1 MFPGAW
7 TATSASHSPFRRYL
21 TILEAL
27 RDAPARGN
35 TRRHNSTTDA
45 DTPRQGL
52 IAINYPARAFGITR
66 HLSITEA
73 LKLCPSLVSQHV
85 ATWREG
91 DDAWAYRP
99 DAPANVATDKVS
111 LDPYRLQSRRILA
124 LIRESLPPAQ
134 QRIEKASVD
143 EVFLDLSA
151 QVHEVLASRFPE
163 LARPMGDP
171 SELLPA
177 PSVAALNWTTDHL
190 VPLSEEE
197 EVQDPDWDD
206 IALSI
211 GAEIVR
217 DVRAAIRERLGYT
230 CSAGIAHNKLLSKL
244 GSGCR
249 KPNQQTVI
257 RRRAVAPF
265 LSPLKFT
272 KIRNL
277 GGKLG
282 DQVTSEFGTE
292 EVSGLLSVPLQQMI
306 SRLGTETGTWVH
318 NSIRGIDNSEVNS
331 RTKIKSMLSAK
342 SFRPHISSVEQAE
355 RWIRIFAADINA
367 RLVEEG
373 VLENKRRPKTLNL
386 SLRHANQSRS
396 RQTPIAPGRQLDQAY
411 LMELGKAL
419 LGQILSEGEVWPCNN
434 LSMAV
439 SGFEDGV
446 TGNMGIG
453 SFLVKGVEAQAL
465 REVTTRVT
473 QGDDTLG
480 STSQLHGSGST
491 SKSSDRKRRH
501 PEGGGDI
508 GRFFMRSPPTVTS
521 HNHHGLPDESNNA
534 GATSAHSHSG
544 DDADP
549 RGTVQVARS
558 PAGAFPP
565 PRTNSPLETP
575 GKNVSGEPLP
585 GTGGETPLG
594 SKHSCPSN
602 FSQTADQAG
611 DWPSPYT
618 CGRCNLSFAD
628 PEAQQSHKDWHLAV
642 ELQEREEGVEERVRS
657 AFANR
662 NGSCISRKRGGRGGR
677 GNARG
682 AATGTP
688 GSRSSTSSSRQAG
701 GRERSELEPGQRQL
715 NFG

>member
-1 MFPGAW
+1 MSQRKHCRHGP
-7 TATSASHSPFRRYL
+7 TTD
-21 TILEAL
+21 T
-27 RDAPARGN
+27 N
-35 TRRHNSTTDA
+35 TR
-45 DTPRQGL
+45 RQGL

-66 HLSITEA
+66 HLSVTEA
-73 LKLCPSLVSQHV
+73 LKLCPSLVAQHV

-99 DAPANVATDKVS
+99 DAPANIATDKVS

-124 LIRESLPPAQ
+124 LIRESLPPAL
-134 QRIEKASVD
+134 QRVEKASID

-151 QVHEVLASRFPE
+151 QVHAVLLERFPE
-163 LARPMGDP
+163 LAQPASDH

-206 IALSI
+206 VALSI
-211 GAEIVR
+211 GAEIAR
-217 DVRAAIRERLGYT
+217 DVRAAIRGRLGYT

-244 GSGCR
+244 GSGYK

-265 LSPLKFT
+265 LSPLKFS
-272 KIRNL
+272 KLRNL

-282 DQVTSEFGTE
+282 EQVASEFGTE
-292 EVSGLLSVPLQQMI
+292 DVSELLSVPLQQMI
-306 SRLGTETGTWVH
+306 SRLGAETGTWVH

-342 SFRPHISSVEQAE
+342 SFRPHIHSVEQAE
-355 RWIRIFAADINA
+355 RWIRIFGADIHA

-373 VLENKRRPKTLNL
+373 VLENRRRPKTLNL

-396 RQTPIAPGRQLDQAY
+396 RQTAIAPGRQLDQAY
-411 LMELGKAL
+411 LIELGKAL
-419 LGQILSEGEVWPCNN
+419 LGQILSEGEAWPCNN

-453 SFLVKGVEAQAL
+453 SFLVKGAEAQAL
-465 REVTTRVT
+465 REATTREA
-473 QGDDTLG
+473 QSDDTLG
-480 STSQLHGSGST
+480 STSQMHGTGSA
-491 SKSSDRKRRH
+491 SRSLERKRRH

-508 GRFFMRSPPTVTS
+508 GRFFTRSPPMVTGHS
-521 HNHHGLPDESNNA
+521 HHEPADESNNA
-534 GATSAHSHSG
+534 GASLTHGHSG

-549 RGTVQVARS
+549 RRTVRVAYS
-558 PAGAFPP
+558 PGDAFQPLE
-565 PRTNSPLETP
+565 TNSPQKAH
-575 GKNVSGEPLP
+575 GKNTSGEPLL
-585 GTGGETPLG
+585 GIAGERQAGG
-594 SKHSCPSN
+594 KHSCPSG
-602 FSQTADQAG
+602 FSQTADEAG
-611 DWPSPYT
+611 DWSPPHT

-628 PEAQQSHKDWHLAV
+628 PGALQSHKDWHLAV

-662 NGSCISRKRGGRGGR
+662 NGPSIARSRGGRGGR
-677 GNARG
+677 GNGRA
-682 AATGTP
+682 AATGTF
-688 GSRSSTSSSRQAG
+688 GSRSSSSRQAG
-701 GRERSELEPGQRQL
+701 GRGKSELEPGQRQL